1 MIIYPPLIGTTV
13 PAFAGNKVR
22 IPFKDNPMVNA
33 NGLKYSLRF
42 TQYSDSFLT
51 DTPVVSNTDEIEGDE
66 LVFTIEDTSS
76 LQANQYYK
84 FQIAYNDGNNGS
96 YSQVAVGLYLGD
108 SAQFDF
114 VGDLSNFDTGG
125 PVKLISSQNLQIK
138 AKTTVNEPFYSF
150 EFIVKEDRQEFEK
163 SGVILNNI
171 NQDVIAGTVR
181 ETNVAYLVKK
191 RFKTKM
197 SETDPTLE
205 RENYSVEIKA
215 TTINGY
221 QIKYNVDFGYKANT
235 RSDIELY
242 LTQDQ
247 DGVENGFITLT
258 AEEENNCYVEKTKDE
273 IYYERLPIM
282 FSDTTKTIK
291 DFDIEHGVEYKYN
304 LVDSNGGISEAKS
317 IIPQFEHMFL
327 SDGNRSLKI
336 KYNPKVSSF
345 KTTIL
350 ENKNDTLQGQFPL
363 FFRNGNV
370 SYQEIPISG
379 LISYQMDEEHYF
391 LPEEKIPAAADE
403 ITKERIFKLEVLKW
417 LNNGQP
423 KVFRSAPEGNY
434 VVRLMN
440 VSLSPN
446 DTLGRRIH
454 TFSATGYEVMEYT
467 MENLKQNNLWFQGAV
482 SE

>member
-1 MIIYPPLIGTTV
+1 MIIYPPLIGTTI
-13 PAFAGNKVR
+13 PAFAGYEVR

-33 NGLKYSLRF
+33 SGLTYSLRF
-42 TQYSDSFLT
+42 IQYSDSFST
-51 DTPVVSNTDEIEGDE
+51 ATPVVSNKYKIEGDE
-66 LVFTIEDTSS
+66 LVFTIGTSS

-84 FQIAYNDGNNGS
+84 FQIAYNDGDNRS
-96 YSQVAVGLYLGD
+96 IKTYSQVAIGLYLGN
-108 SAQFDF
+108 SAQFGF
-114 VGDLSNFDTGG
+114 VGDLSNLTSGN
-125 PVKLISSQNLQIK
+125 ISSQNLQIT
-138 AKTTVNEPFYSF
+138 AKTTKNEPFYSF
-150 EFIVKEDRQEFEK
+150 EFIVKEDGQEFEK

-171 NQDVIAGTVR
+171 NQDVVVEETVR
-181 ETNVAYLVKK
+181 KTNISYLVKK
-191 RFKTKM
+191 RFKDLGRK
-197 SETDPTLE
+197 
-205 RENYSVEIKA
+205 NYSVDIIA

-221 QIKYNVDFGYKANT
+221 QIKYDVNFGYKANT
-235 RSDIELY
+235 NSDIGFY

-247 DGVENGFITLT
+247 EGVENGFITLT
-258 AEEENNCYVEKTKDE
+258 TEEENNYYVEKTKDE

-282 FSDTTKTIK
+282 FSNTTKTIK

-304 LVDSNGGISEAKS
+304 LVDLNGGISEAKS
-317 IIPQFEHMFL
+317 ITPQFEHMFL
-327 SDGNRSLKI
+327 SDGDRSLKI

-391 LPEEKIPAAADE
+391 LPEGKIPAAADE
-403 ITKERIFKLEVLKW
+403 VTKERIFKLEVLKW